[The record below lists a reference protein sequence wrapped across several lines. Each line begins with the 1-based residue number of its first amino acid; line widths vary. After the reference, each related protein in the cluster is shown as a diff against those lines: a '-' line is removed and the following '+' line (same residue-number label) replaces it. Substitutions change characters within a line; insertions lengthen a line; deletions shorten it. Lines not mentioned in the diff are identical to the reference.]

1 MTPDK
6 HEALKALWANPRRF
20 AGNALAGLSKMR
32 AFEHGK
38 DLTNSA
44 RSTFMN
50 CRRKYQYSYVYGLAT
65 RRPSI
70 PFLVGGLFHSA
81 LDRCYSNGFKL
92 DLDEEKCI
100 AEKECEKASQAPGL
114 TAEETDKIWTQSATV
129 FGLLSGYKKQW
140 LAQDKARWDVV
151 EAEGAFDVELPN
163 GWRYRGKTDL
173 VVKDK
178 KTKAVKLV
186 EHKTT
191 SRLDAGYVAKLP
203 LDNQILGYI
212 WAKNQEKL
220 GIKEVVYNVAR
231 KPTIRLKQSETL
243 EAFAKRLV
251 EEYLLNTTTY
261 FYRETLVFNPDD
273 VERFR
278 RELFKFS
285 AEIDRCEEEK
295 FYYQNTTQCTAYGV
309 CPFMAL
315 CTNGVNEET
324 LPMYRV
330 KERAHEELPAEE
342 AD

>member
-1 MTPDK
+1 MNTEQITELAAQWK
-6 HEALKALWANPRRF
+6 NPRRF
-20 AGNALAGLSKMR
+20 AGNELAGLSKLK
-32 AFEHGK
+32 AFPHGK

-70 PFLVGGLFHSA
+70 PFLVGGLFHAA

-92 DLDEEKCI
+92 DLEAEKLI

-114 TAEETDKIWTQSATV
+114 TPEETDKIWIQSATV

-140 LAQDKARWDVV
+140 LAQDKEKWDIV
-151 EAEGAFDVELPN
+151 EAEGAFDVELPD

-173 VVKDK
+173 VIKDK
-178 KTKAVKLV
+178 KTKRVKLV

-203 LDNQILGYI
+203 LDNQILGYL
-212 WAKNQEKL
+212 WAKKQQRVP
-220 GIKEVVYNVAR
+220 ITEVVYNVSR
-231 KPTIRLKQSETL
+231 KPSIRLKQSESL
-243 EAFAKRLV
+243 DAFAKRLV
-251 EEYLLNTTTY
+251 EEYLLNTNTY
-261 FYRETLVFNPDD
+261 YYRETLTFDPKD
-273 VERFR
+273 VDRFSM
-278 RELFKFS
+278 ELFKFA
-285 AEIDRCEEEK
+285 AEIDRCEDEK
-295 FYYQNTTQCTAYGV
+295 FYYQNTTQCTMYGA

-324 LPMYRV
+324 LGLYRI
-330 KERAHEELPAEE
+330 KERAHEELPEE
-342 AD
+342 VE